1 MPLLRHIRAPIAAA
15 AAVVLLG
22 GFSSLGHAVEYKQL
36 AADKSTLIFVSK
48 QMNVPTEGKFKA
60 FKSTVSFDPAAA
72 AKASIDFEIDP
83 ASIDLGNKEAN
94 DEAKGKD
101 WFNVK
106 AFPTARF
113 VSSAVKS
120 LGNNKFE
127 VLGKMTVKGKTR
139 DLVAPVSFRQ
149 EGNLGV
155 FEGSLTLKRADYGIG
170 EGMWAAF
177 DTVANE
183 VIVKFKLA
191 ALAATK

>member
-1 MPLLRHIRAPIAAA
+1 MPIFRHFRATTALAATVA
-15 AAVVLLG
+15 L
-22 GFSSLGHAVEYKQL
+22 FSSLADAVEYKQL
-36 AADKSTLIFVSK
+36 AADKSSLVFVSK
-48 QMNVPTEGKFKA
+48 QMNVPTEGKFKT
-60 FKSTVSFDPAAA
+60 FKSVVSFDPAAA

-83 ASIDLGNKEAN
+83 ASIDLGSKEAN

-106 AFPTARF
+106 TFPTARF
-113 VSSAVKS
+113 VSTAVKS

-139 DLVAPVSFRQ
+139 ELVAPVSFRQ
-149 EGNLGV
+149 EGNFGI

-170 EGMWAAF
+170 DGMWATF

-183 VIVKFKLA
+183 VLVKFRLA
-191 ALAATK
+191 ALTAAK